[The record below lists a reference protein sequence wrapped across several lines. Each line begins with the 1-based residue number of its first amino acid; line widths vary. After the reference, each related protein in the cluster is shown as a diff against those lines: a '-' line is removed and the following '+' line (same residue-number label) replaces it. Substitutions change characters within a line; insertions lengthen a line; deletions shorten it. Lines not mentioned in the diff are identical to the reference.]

1 MKDVYLA
8 KTSSQNIQNNI
19 YTTQFFIMGAHSSQ
33 VKQTVHAADHSPPP
47 CSAKVKNGWRCTS
60 SPSYAI
66 MECRWSTS
74 PSPFYLHLKTEE
86 HTCRA
91 NSLVGDRIRALAPLF
106 ATLVLSFS
114 KSGIKKHAV
123 LPLPVLAIAT
133 TSRPSRTKGI
143 V

>member
-1 MKDVYLA
+1 
-8 KTSSQNIQNNI
+8 
-19 YTTQFFIMGAHSSQ
+19 
-33 VKQTVHAADHSPPP
+33 
-47 CSAKVKNGWRCTS
+47 
-60 SPSYAI
+60 

-74 PSPFYLHLKTEE
+74 PSPFYLHLKTQE

-91 NSLVGDRIRALAPLF
+91 SSLVGDRIRALAPLF